1 MDKTGSLGS
10 KYVEDVSLSQKTPTS
25 TALSPTFYEK
35 TCLKFLVTLKRDR
48 YDMDLLPKQILLD
61 HRNYNL

>member
-25 TALSPTFYEK
+25 TALSPTFYK
-35 TCLKFLVTLKRDR
+35 NLSKVLVTLKRDR